1 MSYLEERSIS
11 FLETVSVEELAKE
24 FLKPHFLS
32 FLGDG
37 HRDGI
42 DVLTSIYPS
51 LDSKIQD
58 KISQAL
64 VKSTDAWD
72 PSENNLSSLKDVAFI
87 SGINRI
93 GVVFPRMVEIVEEQ
107 FVSTGKTAEDNH
119 DFMIIVSCISGSDT
133 PEAREAV
140 VRWYEDDKFDWKFYG
155 IFCMSLIGQN
165 PQNAR
170 AILPKFLKTMD
181 EHPDYF
187 AAGFLTSTMTQL
199 IGPDELE
206 EILNGFENKSAKVLL
221 AEMPVAREIYEEL
234 KKEEKE

>member
-1 MSYLEERSIS
+1 MSSIEDRSIS
-11 FLETVSVEELAKE
+11 FFETVTAEELAKKLLE
-24 FLKPHFLS
+24 PNFLS

-42 DVLTSIYPS
+42 DVLGSIYPS

-64 VKSTDAWD
+64 IKSADAWD
-72 PSENNLSSLKDVAFI
+72 PSVNSLSILKDVAFI

-93 GVVFPRMVEIVEEQ
+93 EEVFPRMVKIVEEQ

-140 VRWYEDDKFDWKFYG
+140 ARWYEGESFDWKFYG
-155 IFCMSLIGQN
+155 IFCKSLIDQN

-170 AILPKFLKTMD
+170 TILPKFLKTMD
-181 EHPDYF
+181 EHPDHF
-187 AAGFLTSTMTQL
+187 VAGYLTSAMTQL

-206 EILNGFENKSAKVLL
+206 EILNGFENKAAKVLL
-221 AEMPVAREIYEEL
+221 AEIPVAREIYEEL
-234 KKEEKE
+234 KKEEKK